1 MELFRTLF
9 LNTQSKL
16 NLKFTLYFL
25 QKGKEEKRKMEVVS
39 FIYGIFSNIFMVFL
53 GILQRLHFTSSYS
66 FDRDLVMGVFRGM
79 IDSIVELSR
88 EGDEDIYFE
97 RPERENKIKIG
108 LLTNEIPPIVY
119 GGVATWIVNFIK
131 MFEGNE
137 YFEVYPIFLAHL
149 DDLPEECLENYKNI
163 RVIQNDEDIQG
174 VFEDIDVCINN
185 LWIAEETITK
195 IKELF
200 PLLKII
206 TVCHSLI
213 RMENITNM
221 GSCYT
226 NNFNRQET
234 TFMISDY
241 VILISKAEE
250 EYYNLLGYSN
260 FDTGTR
266 VIYNSYTPKYDDMFE
281 NDEVDVDYSLNN
293 TGYIGRHVPR
303 KRPELPI
310 LAVDLLKKDDVKV
323 FNMGVDY
330 DKYDN
335 EYWRKLEKDFK
346 DNLVIIPFSSNKK
359 DKDYYWD
366 NVGVNCITGIYEPFG
381 YTICESI
388 DRGIP
393 VVVSNIDGPKEIIE
407 EVKDNVYIYEVDIDN
422 YNNDIKNI
430 SNALQNVWDT
440 PSDIRKINSR
450 EARKCLDKLRPEN
463 IVRHWEKL
471 IYDII

>member
-1 MELFRTLF
+1 MD
-9 LNTQSKL
+9 
-16 NLKFTLYFL
+16 
-25 QKGKEEKRKMEVVS
+25 VVS
-39 FIYGIFSNIFMVFL
+39 FIYGIFSNIFLVFL
-53 GILQRLHFTSSYS
+53 GILQRLHLTPTYS
-66 FDRDLVMGVFRGM
+66 FDRDLVMSVFRGM
-79 IDSIVELSR
+79 INSIIEISS
-88 EGDEDIYFE
+88 EEDEEVHFE
-97 RPERENKIKIG
+97 RPERKNKIRIG
-108 LLTNEIPPIVY
+108 LLTNEIPPVVY

-131 MFEGNE
+131 MFEDNE

-163 RVIQNDEDIQG
+163 RVIKTDEDIQG

-185 LWIAEETITK
+185 LWIAEDTITK
-195 IKELF
+195 IKGMF
-200 PLLKII
+200 PSLKII

-241 VILISKAEE
+241 VVLISKAEE
-250 EYYNLLGYSN
+250 DYYNMLGYSEFN
-260 FDTGTR
+260 TDTC
-266 VIYNSYTPKYDDMFE
+266 VIYNSYTPKYDEMFD

-346 DNLVIIPFSSNKK
+346 DNLVIIPFSSSKA
-359 DKDYYWD
+359 DKDYYWG

-407 EVKDNVYIYEVDIDN
+407 EVKDNVYIYDVDVDN
-422 YNNDIKNI
+422 YANDIVNI
-430 SNALQNVWDT
+430 SVALQNVWDT
-440 PSDIRKINSR
+440 PSEVRKINSR

-471 IYDII
+471 IYDIIYSR